1 MRNVVSLMHMSL
13 DGFVAGP
20 DGEMDWITLNDDV
33 FSYVER
39 FIDDADTGL
48 YGPITFGMMESYWP
62 SVLKNPKASGHQRN
76 HSKWYENAG
85 KVVFSRR
92 LGTLDN
98 QTAKLVKDNLAGE
111 IKNLKNSPGKNLMI
125 FGSPR
130 LVHSFAQLG
139 LIDEFVITVNPIVLG
154 AGIPMF
160 AGIDRRIGLELVNST
175 ELQSGVVGL
184 HYISQP
190 KPAAIT

>member
-1 MRNVVSLMHMSL
+1 MHMSL

-20 DGEMDWITLNDDV
+20 NGEMDWITLNDQV

-48 YGPITFGMMESYWP
+48 YGPTTFGMMESYWP
-62 SVLKNPKASGHQRN
+62 AVLKNPKASGHHLN
-76 HSKWYENAG
+76 HSKWYEKAG
-85 KVVFSRR
+85 KVVFSRK
-92 LGTLDN
+92 LNKLEN
-98 QTAKLVKDNLAGE
+98 QNAKLIKDDLAGE
-111 IKNLKNSPGKNLMI
+111 IEVLKKSPGKNLMI

-139 LIDEFVITVNPIVLG
+139 LIDEFVITANPIILG

-160 AGIDRRIGLELVNST
+160 AGIDRRIPLELMKST

-184 HYISQP
+184 HYKSRP
-190 KPAAIT
+190 SAAIT

>member
-20 DGEMDWITLNDDV
+20 NGEMDWIATDDHV

-48 YGPITFGMMESYWP
+48 YGPVTFGMMESYWP
-62 SVLKNPKASGHQRN
+62 SVLKDPKAAGHQLN
-76 HSKWYENAG
+76 HSKWYEKAG

-92 LGTLDN
+92 LQGLDN
-98 QTAKLVKDNLAGE
+98 PNAKLIKENLPDE
-111 IKNLKNSPGKNLMI
+111 IETLKNSPGKNLMI

-130 LVHSFAQLG
+130 LVHSFARLG
-139 LIDEFVITVNPIVLG
+139 LIDEYVITVNPIILG

-160 AGIDRRIGLELVNST
+160 AGIDRRMRLQRVNST
-175 ELQSGVVGL
+175 ELISGVVGF
-184 HYISQP
+184 HY
-190 KPAAIT
+190 KT

>member
-20 DGEMDWITLNDDV
+20 NGEMDWITTNDHV

-39 FIDDADTGL
+39 FINDADTGL
-48 YGPITFGMMESYWP
+48 YGPVTFGMMESYWP
-62 SVLKNPKASGHQRN
+62 AVLNDPKATGHFLN
-76 HSKWYENAG
+76 HSKWYEKAG

-92 LGTLDN
+92 LDRLDN
-98 QTAKLVKDNLAGE
+98 PTAKLIKDNLPGE
-111 IKNLKNSPGKNLMI
+111 IESLKKNPGKNLMI

-139 LIDEFVITVNPIVLG
+139 LIDEFVITVNPIILG

-160 AGIDRRIGLELVNST
+160 ADIDRKIRLQLVKST
-175 ELQSGVVGL
+175 ELPSGVVGF
-184 HYISQP
+184 HY
-190 KPAAIT
+190 TT